1 MELEPE
7 SPTTLH
13 WISQQVLSGLRV
25 VDSHGII
32 DKSSIRVSRGAY
44 KVREANARL
53 MRCMQLSLSLSLS
66 LALSLSLSL
75 SLFLS
80 ICIYIYTYTYIYIY
94 IYTNK

>member
-1 MELEPE
+1 MTGLQENALELEPE

-53 MRCMQLSLSLSLS
+53 MRCMQLSLARSRSLA

-75 SLFLS
+75 SLSF
-80 ICIYIYTYTYIYIY
+80 
-94 IYTNK
+94 